1 MVYTSL
7 CNKNKSGK
15 SIQTDFN
22 SSNIAI
28 ALRRVRVLCEGVW
41 RGRGGGGQESAD
53 VKVKGYQMS
62 FIISESLCSWIM
74 GKINICI
81 HVLHLFIEHFNQLF
95 DEYDSW

>member
-1 MVYTSL
+1 MRGGL
-7 CNKNKSGK
+7 
-15 SIQTDFN
+15 
-22 SSNIAI
+22 
-28 ALRRVRVLCEGVW
+28 EGE
-41 RGRGGGGQESAD
+41 GGGQESAD